1 MAYRILSL
9 DGGGIRGVISAVILE
24 EVERQIKKPLNEHFD
39 LIAGTS
45 TGSIL
50 AAAIASG
57 LKSQDIIRL
66 YQDKGPN
73 IFPYQSLFSP
83 QRLGLVLRYG
93 FSAPKFSD
101 EGLIKVLQAKFGTT
115 TLSDIDNSPQLL
127 IVAYDTIGREP
138 IVFKSWR
145 RDVDYCNVPLWEACV
160 CSASAPAYFPAHL
173 LKTSSRTYSMIDGGV
188 GASNPSACAV
198 AEAIRLGYPIKD
210 ISVLSIGT
218 GNSASPIVLKDARAW
233 GLSQWI
239 WNGRLID
246 VLFDA
251 SSKIHHYVTLQVLS
265 SLESQNELYPG
276 YLRLQPTITNAQ
288 IDDASPENIAKLVRE
303 AQEYIAANQNLL
315 KKFIRDN
322 YS

>member
-1 MAYRILSL
+1 MAYHILSL
-9 DGGGIRGVISAVILE
+9 DGGGIRGVMSAVILQ
-24 EVERQIKKPLNEHFD
+24 EVERQIKKPLNKHFN

-66 YQDKGPN
+66 YQEDGPK

-93 FSAPKFSD
+93 LSAPKFSD
-101 EGLIKVLQAKFGTT
+101 KGLIKVLQDKFGTT
-115 TLSDIDNSPQLL
+115 KLSDVGDLPQLL

-145 RDVDYCNVPLWEACV
+145 RDADYFNVPLWEACV

-173 LKTSSRTYSMIDGGV
+173 LKAESRTYSMIDGGV

-210 ISVLSIGT
+210 ISMLSIGT
-218 GNSASPIVLKDARAW
+218 GDSATPIVWKKARGW
-233 GLSQWI
+233 GLSQWV
-239 WNGRLID
+239 WKGRLID

-251 SSKIHHYVTLQVLS
+251 SAKIHHYVSLQVLS
-265 SLESQNELYPG
+265 SLESQNERRPG
-276 YLRLQPTITNAQ
+276 YLRLQPTITNDQ
-288 IDDASPENIAKLVRE
+288 IDDASPENIAKLVRD
-303 AQEYIAANQNLL
+303 AQEYIAGNQNLL